1 MEHNHLR
8 RRIIGTFADGFYCKP
23 GLLLEK
29 EFLARFPCSLF
40 RPVSVTSELP
50 QRSSDFQMWHTENS
64 GWTWFSDVK
73 AAVVHGEFL
82 PSALVF
88 LRTLVGFNTALQ
100 FTLVTRYSKI
110 GEFVWLTD

>member
-29 EFLARFPCSLF
+29 EFLARFPCSLL
-40 RPVSVTSELP
+40 RAVSVTSELL
-50 QRSSDFQMWHTENS
+50 QHSSGFQMCHAENS
-64 GWTWFSDVK
+64 GWTWVSDVK

-82 PSALVF
+82 PSTLVW
-88 LRTLVGFNTALQ
+88 LRTLVVFNTALQ

-110 GEFVWLTD
+110 GEFIWLTD